1 MTEHANEEAEMTQEF
16 GQLVRML
23 TGSGMQVHEANVRRQ
38 QARSAEQARMEQQ
51 RQGQEAAMAQMVS
64 TTLQDRTFW
73 ATAGSEEIADHV
85 TVAAHLS
92 PTQHKA
98 QKAYMQASDM
108 LRNEYGINLEEINR
122 DHPTALGDRH
132 AALRDELDSYF
143 QRQGVQHEQSPEPI
157 ALDPTFQLEAQDR
170 PTIEH
175 DAATFIGPAV
185 SVDQEAGRLIR
196 SEQAS
201 AAKADQYHAENQQD
215 KKHALTETVTGGRES
230 QAYQRVTPQQYEA
243 LRNTTSEWL
252 ADARHRQGLMFAKST
267 QDRVFN
273 SRPSKIHMP
282 KPQNRPFRG
291 MNRQHNVGIAR

>member
-1 MTEHANEEAEMTQEF
+1 MSEQANEETELTQDF
-16 GQLVRML
+16 GQLVRVL
-23 TGSGMQVHEANVRRQ
+23 TGSGMQVQEASIRREQ
-38 QARSAEQARMEQQ
+38 LRSFEQSRMDQQ
-51 RQGQEAAMAQMVS
+51 RQGHDKAMAEMVN

-157 ALDPTFQLEAQDR
+157 ALDPTFQLEAQDQ
-170 PTIEH
+170 PTIER

-273 SRPSKIHMP
+273 SRPSKINMP
-282 KPQNRPFRG
+282 KPKNKAFKG
-291 MNRQHNVGIAR
+291 MDRRQDVGLAR